1 MHPSI
6 FVRGTASTS
15 EAGIF
20 QLTLNPLLINENY
33 IHNCY
38 EIVIL
43 SCSVLV
49 SGGFM
54 EYEPGTRWLNA
65 TPGIIRLNK
74 SRKLRGFPT
83 KVMAPGKIPV
93 IHGSGSGANTGSMG
107 K

>member
-20 QLTLNPLLINENY
+20 QLMLNPLLINENCIY
-33 IHNCY
+33 NCY
-38 EIVIL
+38 EMIIL
-43 SCSVLV
+43 SCSPPVNE
-49 SGGFM
+49 GFM

-93 IHGSGSGANTGSMG
+93 IHGSGSGANTSSME

>member
-1 MHPSI
+1 
-6 FVRGTASTS
+6 
-15 EAGIF
+15 
-20 QLTLNPLLINENY
+20 
-33 IHNCY
+33 
-38 EIVIL
+38 
-43 SCSVLV
+43 
-49 SGGFM
+49 M